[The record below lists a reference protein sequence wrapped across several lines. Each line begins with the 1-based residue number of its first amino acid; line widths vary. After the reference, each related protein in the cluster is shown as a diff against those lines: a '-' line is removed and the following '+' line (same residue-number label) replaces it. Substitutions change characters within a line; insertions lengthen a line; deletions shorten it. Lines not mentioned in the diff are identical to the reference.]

1 MVIVQALLFVL
12 PTYTALP
19 SDVHLK
25 ACVAVTLVCSQH
37 VLTHTVMTDVRVQ
50 GTLVN
55 IWGGQALR

>member
-1 MVIVQALLFVL
+1 ML

-25 ACVAVTLVCSQH
+25 ACVAVTLVSPQH
-37 VLTHTVMTDVRVQ
+37 VLTHPVMTDVRVQ

-55 IWGGQALR
+55 IWGGQALS